1 MDSTTTNT
9 PKSGHRFPLPKRSI
23 DSFSLRRYKRPVFDH
38 SAIHSDNASHSNL
51 ARRAGS
57 LRFTRPLPKSYRRLL
72 KQQQQQAKKKKKKKQ
87 TKKPVATRSKR
98 KPPAKKLTRG
108 QRWAAA
114 AAKRVEALR
123 PSSKVVEKKP
133 PPPAQIIY
141 EYAGTIDAL
150 PGRTPP
156 RPTQFPFAMP
166 PYSTPAR
173 KSSLPQGRKPV
184 PVNKKA
190 ASEKPLP
197 NPPKADTPK
206 QQSTPGSS
214 KSVVGAKDAPTSQSP
229 LANSDAK
236 GGLKAL
242 SPVKVPS
249 SANLKNDTAENKESP
264 LQNQPTVSV
273 DATDFV
279 ERSLNPAVIQ
289 GIPGQ
294 SRPPVPADGVSNGHD
309 HVVNQPEVPTNPFDQ
324 AHQDNSLAVSPTVV
338 LPNSAIS
345 ATQALQSNVESDIET
360 PTIKQGDT
368 PTPKPNPF
376 RNRQRTTTSP
386 HNALQQRPQS
396 ALRAFSFD
404 FPAGSPSATSDNVN
418 TGQDA
423 VTAEALDTKETAN
436 IYSTPRNGSGAS
448 RIPRMSPH
456 GVTPTGGEAATNPWT
471 TRSPSRR
478 SSIPIPSRFVHN
490 SEKSNE
496 NLQSPASSA
505 ATPGRTFDAIDTGTI
520 YENKSL
526 EEQYDLETQRTN
538 HTNSGE
544 ANETTE
550 PYLCNESGENPA
562 STRLPGEYALKNLST
577 TGRRGPRL
585 RISPDAERVIMGDPA
600 DAQGVSSQQSSGKRG
615 KRSFGNRKDFR
626 LSTDSIFGN
635 FAPKYLTHSRSSS
648 SLNASTSKDAEKATN
663 EAKKEKYLKKA
674 RSTEAAY
681 ASLSSRHR
689 MRPRHALA
697 ETTSA
702 DPLRQHNANPFY
714 NEGDMAPVPSP
725 AGPSTF
731 NERYP
736 TMNGDFDPPCYSEG
750 EPGHVYRH
758 SPLAEGTTL
767 IDENDVIYSRTA
779 PRKKHTVPSPLQ
791 YHGSVDQFAH
801 RNGNES
807 PRNENATSPTIRKR
821 ATPQQSPRHSSRNH
835 GWDHESYGKSKL
847 NHVASQHAMES
858 NRSAVPVGNDTP
870 SSHRHHR
877 KHRDESVK
885 RDSRSTIRDSK
896 PSASRGVLS
905 NFRGLFTKQKA
916 EPASERQAST
926 APKRKDLEK
935 VKATNGGS
943 MSPGSPVVDRSP
955 SRYSRYSRREN
966 KPSTPSRGTHEDHSR
981 TASDNLT
988 ISSQMAGS
996 PALFDLG
1003 NVSALTMEILT
1014 SARDEPDNSKKE
1026 KLIRLGKI
1034 LIEAVNHSH
1043 DAEKA
1048 MLAAVQAAKE
1058 AEVACALAKENAMR
1072 MGQIARE
1079 WTEVSGYYANVL

>member
-1 MDSTTTNT
+1 MDSTTNNT

-57 LRFTRPLPKSYRRLL
+57 LRFTTPLPKSYRRLL
-72 KQQQQQAKKKKKKKQ
+72 KQQQQQAKKKKKKQKK
-87 TKKPVATRSKR
+87 KKPVATRSKR

-123 PSSKVVEKKP
+123 PSSKVEKKP
-133 PPPAQIIY
+133 PPPPQLIY

-197 NPPKADTPK
+197 NPPKVDTPK

-214 KSVVGAKDAPTSQSP
+214 KSFVGAKDAPTSQSP
-229 LANSDAK
+229 PANSDAK
-236 GGLKAL
+236 GDLKAL
-242 SPVKVPS
+242 SPVIVPS
-249 SANLKNDTAENKESP
+249 AANLKNDTAKNKESP
-264 LQNQPTVSV
+264 IQNQPTVSA

-279 ERSLNPAVIQ
+279 EHSLNPAVTQ
-289 GIPGQ
+289 GITGQ
-294 SRPPVPADGVSNGHD
+294 SRPQVLADGVSNGHY
-309 HVVNQPEVPTNPFDQ
+309 HVVNQPEVPNNPFDQ
-324 AHQDNSLAVSPTVV
+324 AHQTNSLAVSPTAV
-338 LPNSAIS
+338 LPNSAIPETPAS
-345 ATQALQSNVESDIET
+345 QSNVELEIET
-360 PTIKQGDT
+360 PTTKQAET

-376 RNRQRTTTSP
+376 RNRQRKTTSP

-404 FPAGSPSATSDNVN
+404 FLAGPPSAASGNVN

-423 VTAEALDTKETAN
+423 VTAEALDAKETAN
-436 IYSTPRNGSGAS
+436 TYSTPRNGSGAS

-456 GVTPTGGEAATNPWT
+456 GVTPTGSEAATNPWT

-496 NLQSPASSA
+496 NAQSPASSA
-505 ATPGRTFDAIDTGTI
+505 AIPGRTFDAIDTSTI

-526 EEQYDLETQRTN
+526 EDQYDLETQRIN
-538 HTNSGE
+538 HTNGGE
-544 ANETTE
+544 ANEPTE
-550 PYLCNESGENPA
+550 PYLCNESGMNPA
-562 STRLPGEYALKNLST
+562 STHSPGGYALKNLST
-577 TGRRGPRL
+577 TARRGPRL

-600 DAQGVSSQQSSGKRG
+600 DAQPGLSQQSNGKCG
-615 KRSFGNRKDFR
+615 KRSSGNRKDFR

-648 SLNASTSKDAEKATN
+648 SLNASASKDSEKATN
-663 EAKKEKYLKKA
+663 EGKKEKYLKKA

-702 DPLRQHNANPFY
+702 DPLRMHSANPFY
-714 NEGDMAPVPSP
+714 NEGDMAPAPSP
-725 AGPSTF
+725 AGPSSF

-736 TMNGDFDPPCYSEG
+736 TMNGDFDPPRYSEG
-750 EPGHVYRH
+750 EPSHVYRH

-767 IDENDVIYSRTA
+767 IDENDVIHSRPA

-807 PRNENATSPTIRKR
+807 PRNENTTSPTIRKR
-821 ATPQQSPRHSSRNH
+821 GTPQQSPRQSSRNH
-835 GWDHESYGKSKL
+835 GPDHESYGKSKL
-847 NHVASQHAMES
+847 SHVASQHAIES

-870 SSHRHHR
+870 SGHRHHR

-896 PSASRGVLS
+896 PSTSRGVLS

-916 EPASERQAST
+916 EPASERQTST

-943 MSPGSPVVDRSP
+943 MSPGSPVDRSP
-955 SRYSRYSRREN
+955 SRYSRYSRRDN
-966 KPSTPSRGTHEDHSR
+966 KPSTPSRSTHEDHSR
-981 TASDNLT
+981 TASDNQT

-1048 MLAAVQAAKE
+1048 MLTAVQAAKE

-1079 WTEVSGYYANVL
+1079 WTETSGYYANAF